1 MTGATIIL
9 RSIEGAQTPMIPALA
24 AGKIKGKERVIKTT
38 RTGTPVVVPIKKR
51 VNLFGGGDLNFDFEY
66 RI

>member
-1 MTGATIIL
+1 MIGATIIL

-38 RTGTPVVVPIKKR
+38 RTGTPVVVPIKK
-51 VNLFGGGDLNFDFEY
+51 
-66 RI
+66 